1 MVFSIFKI
9 IFVSL
14 LPIAELRGGI
24 PLGLSLGMNIFLVYL
39 IAVLSNL
46 LVFPLVYIFMNS
58 VHNILI
64 NFEFYNKTFEIFLK
78 RVRKK
83 VHKKIERYGYLGLTL
98 FVAIP
103 LPITGAYTGTL
114 AAWFFKMNWKKSFL
128 AVALGVLIAGIIV
141 SLVCLFGIKI
151 FNIFIKI

>member
-1 MVFSIFKI
+1 MVFNIFKI

-24 PLGLSLGMNIFLVYL
+24 PLGLSMGMNVFLVYF

-46 LVFPLVYIFMNS
+46 LVFPIVYIFLNS
-58 VHNILI
+58 IHNI
-64 NFEFYNKTFEIFLK
+64 FMKFDFYRKTFERFLK
-78 RVRKK
+78 RVRRR
-83 VHKKIERYGYLGLTL
+83 VHKKIEKYGYLGLTL

-128 AVALGVLIAGIIV
+128 AVALGVFTAGIIV
-141 SLVCLFGIKI
+141 SLVCLFGIRV